1 MPIPLTINAKVKEA
15 LKSGSPVVALESTLI
30 THGLPYPKNVE
41 TALAMEE
48 AVRDSSAK
56 PATIAILEGQI
67 TVGITPANIEA
78 LARMPAQDVRKC
90 SRRDLAIAT
99 AMGCYGATTVAGTM
113 IIAQMAGIKVFATGG
128 IGGVHRG
135 HPHDVSADL
144 SEFGRTPVTVVSSGA
159 KSILDLPLTL
169 EVLETNGVPILGYQ
183 TDALPAFY
191 SARTDLPIDQRVET
205 AAEAA
210 AVIRASDD
218 LGAQN
223 GILVAVPV
231 PRDKELDAATAE
243 AAIMRATQEAEA
255 AGVGGKDITPF
266 VLSRVSE
273 LTEGASMAAN
283 IALLVN
289 NARVAGEIA
298 LALSRL

>member
-1 MPIPLTINAKVKEA
+1 MPFPLTINAEVMAA
-15 LKSGSPVVALESTLI
+15 LESERPVVALESTLI
-30 THGLPYPKNVE
+30 THGLPYPKNVN

-48 AVRDSSAK
+48 AVRDAAAM

-67 TVGITPANIEA
+67 TIGITPADIEA
-78 LARMPAQDVRKC
+78 LARMPSHAVRKC

-99 AMGCYGATTVAGTM
+99 ALGCYGATTVAGTM

-135 HPHDVSADL
+135 QPHDVSADL

-183 TDALPAFY
+183 TDVLPAFY
-191 SARTDLPIDQRVET
+191 SARTNLPIDQRIES

-210 AVIRASDD
+210 AIMRAAEK

-223 GILVAVPV
+223 GILVTVPV
-231 PRDKELDAATAE
+231 PPDKALDAATAE
-243 AAIMRATQEAEA
+243 AAIAIATQEAEA

-266 VLSRVSE
+266 VLNRVSE

-298 LALSRL
+298 LELTRL